1 MKVIGIL
8 GSPVKR
14 GTNSLLQNA
23 LEALAAEG
31 VETELLHITDYDLQ
45 FCQGCNTCLREGRC
59 VLEDDLTKIGDKLIE
74 ADGIIM
80 ASPSY
85 FGSPTAQLKNLMDR
99 SRYLKMQD
107 HKLKD
112 KLLGVISSSGLNQGG
127 GQSTIE
133 DINRFGLTHGML
145 IIGPAATPQTDA
157 NMVVGTSET
166 EEGWQRVKDDKKA
179 VKLAKNLGSRMADM
193 LDQLKN

>member
-23 LEALAAEG
+23 LEALDEKG

-45 FCQGCNTCLREGRC
+45 FCQGCNNCLREGKC
-59 VLEDDLTKIGDKLIE
+59 VIEDDLTKIGDKLIE
-74 ADGIIM
+74 SDGIIM

-112 KLLGVISSSGLNQGG
+112 KLLGVISTSGLNQGG

-157 NMVVGTSET
+157 NMVIGTSET

-179 VKLAKNLGSRMADM
+179 AKLAKNLGSRMADT
-193 LDQLKN
+193 LDQLNK

>member
-1 MKVIGIL
+1 MKVIGVL

-14 GTNSLLQNA
+14 GTNSLLNNA
-23 LEALAAEG
+23 LATLSEQE
-31 VETELLHITDYDLQ
+31 VDTELIHLTDYNLQ
-45 FCQGCNTCLREGRC
+45 FCKGCNTCLREGHC
-59 VLEDDLTKIGDKLIE
+59 VIDDDLTQIGDKLIE

-107 HKLKD
+107 HKLKN
-112 KLLGVISSSGLNQGG
+112 KILGVISSSGLNQGG

-145 IIGPAATPQTDA
+145 IMGPAATPQSEA

-179 VKLAKNLGSRMADM
+179 VKLAHNLGERMAD
-193 LDQLKN
+193 LLYQFNN

>member
-179 VKLAKNLGSRMADM
+179 VKLAKNLGSRMADT
-193 LDQLKN
+193 LDQLNK